1 MDKKRNN
8 LTNITSN
15 ELSKKLN
22 LKKDKN
28 PLNKQ
33 KSTKE
38 DKKIKKEN
46 KIMDSRKIPD
56 ILLKKSSIENKVLN
70 IESSNNSH
78 NINISKL
85 YTKTELKKDI
95 NNDRITKENSKKL
108 IEINNIFRN
117 NKYKLL
123 TNDVERFIFDIK
135 EKNNDDINKTMDEN
149 KKERIE
155 SKEKFST
162 ILLRKKMKLFS
173 LTNEKNQNDKSINFK
188 NSYFENISSENIKND
203 IQEKNKNTFESDI
216 IHSMTQKKIIKIKKL
231 GNKREKILYKKL
243 YLNLDKNDICEEN
256 KNENKESVKYGTKIN
271 KNREIIFNS
280 NKFQIDHENES
291 KSLDKNNIN
300 NKLSIN
306 KKVENSK
313 NKDQKKETIFINKSS
328 NFKKNNNINRSKK
341 INILKAINN
350 KLNNSDSNLIKKEM
364 EIQKENK
371 NKSELNCDKDDI
383 IKKIKNPIII
393 NINIDDSNFNFNDTI
408 NGKNNDI
415 NISSLKTEILDNR
428 ETNPFSTLRIQ
439 DNSKLNKKLN
449 LTTKI
454 KENNKNNNKERK
466 NIAISQN
473 IRKNNTLD
481 SKIEIGNIT
490 EKIENQAVKSNKNL
504 IFPVN
509 IEETKGNFRKKTLN
523 RLLRKNHYQSLFP
536 EPITNY
542 STSKIIP
549 KNKFRFNE
557 RRKNRENGAL
567 KIRINASNKNYFDLY
582 EKAFNDSL
590 SEQKFSFRP
599 KMNKKY
605 FDNDNNNEDNN
616 DEKLNKQKKNDI
628 FFNQKD
634 ENKSQKNKIDLE
646 IDDNNKYFILDLN
659 NFIPI
664 DKNELINTFNK
675 PLFNDKI

>member
-15 ELSKKLN
+15 DLSKKLN

-28 PLNKQ
+28 SLNKQ

-95 NNDRITKENSKKL
+95 NNNRITKENSNKL

-135 EKNNDDINKTMDEN
+135 EKNNDNINKTMDEN

-216 IHSMTQKKIIKIKKL
+216 IHSMTQKKIVKIKKL
-231 GNKREKILYKKL
+231 GNKKEKISYKKL
-243 YLNLDKNDICEEN
+243 YLNLDKNDNCEEN
-256 KNENKESVKYGTKIN
+256 KNENKESLKYGTKIN
-271 KNREIIFNS
+271 KNREIIFSS

-371 NKSELNCDKDDI
+371 NKSKLNCDKDDI

-454 KENNKNNNKERK
+454 KENNKNNNMERK
-466 NIAISQN
+466 NIDISQK
-473 IRKNNTLD
+473 IRKNNTL
-481 SKIEIGNIT
+481 EIGDIT
-490 EKIENQAVKSNKNL
+490 EKIKNQSVKSNKKI

-509 IEETKGNFRKKTLN
+509 IKETKGEFRKKTLN
-523 RLLRKNHYQSLFP
+523 RLLKKNHF
-536 EPITNY
+536 
-542 STSKIIP
+542 
-549 KNKFRFNE
+549 F
-557 RRKNRENGAL
+557 
-567 KIRINASNKNYFDLY
+567 
-582 EKAFNDSL
+582 
-590 SEQKFSFRP
+590 QK
-599 KMNKKY
+599 
-605 FDNDNNNEDNN
+605 
-616 DEKLNKQKKNDI
+616 Q
-628 FFNQKD
+628 
-634 ENKSQKNKIDLE
+634 
-646 IDDNNKYFILDLN
+646 
-659 NFIPI
+659 
-664 DKNELINTFNK
+664 
-675 PLFNDKI
+675 